1 MTQGGSTLNVLSIGP
16 AVEVGYRL
24 VFGDRGIFVEP
35 SLGWMALLG
44 GKFDASGINSAM
56 NSGMTF
62 ALILG
67 YRL

>member
-1 MTQGGSTLNVLSIGP
+1 VGLFMTGCSV
-16 AVEVGYRL
+16 
-24 VFGDRGIFVEP
+24 GIFVEP